1 MLSSAAV
8 GEPVT
13 AGRRIAYAAPR
24 AGASTLVRALEGVH
38 LSTQMLLPALGSLGL
53 IVVYGDLLIGK
64 LLMFGWLP
72 ILVFQLVEFAHY
84 RPPRS
89 TTAALYMALAVPG
102 ELAVTHALFGDTPL
116 LFFTDLFIVELVG
129 LLIALPLFALIEIIG
144 EGGDREGITAL
155 VVLASIGVP
164 LIVWVVVPFWTG
176 RSDDPLW
183 LAGLLL
189 GVLLGVVTRY
199 NAMRGG
205 PVGGDQFATP
215 WMVRGFV
222 LWVVAIIVARYAR

>member
-1 MLSSAAV
+1 MLRSI
-8 GEPVT
+8 GE
-13 AGRRIAYAAPR
+13 YD
-24 AGASTLVRALEGVH
+24 RALEFH
-38 LSTQMLLPALGSLGL
+38 LRALT
-53 IVVYGDLLIGK
+53 IRERI
-64 LLMFGWLP
+64 
-72 ILVFQLVEFAHY
+72 
-84 RPPRS
+84 
-89 TTAALYMALAVPG
+89 
-102 ELAVTHALFGDTPL
+102 
-116 LFFTDLFIVELVG
+116 
-129 LLIALPLFALIEIIG
+129 
-144 EGGDREGITAL
+144 GDREGIAAL

-222 LWVVAIIVARYAR
+222 LWVVASRDACAAVRVSMSTVVCAPARSRRGRITISNLLIQMPVTGRSLWPTRTNVISTRLIFLRIRRRRRVALEAARRAVYQRGSSCARASEPSSPRASRSW